1 MKLLTAIMVVAL
13 CSAPAVRIS
22 NAQAASSPS
31 NAAVSWLEPSDAM
44 FAKAIDDGF
53 SGKKLAKDARY
64 HTYRNWIKPGIDA
77 QIEVI
82 PPLFCAEQAG
92 QNAHDKLESKPDLE
106 SVKRLCQDSVTVE
119 LVHYSQSLGANW
131 PCVFQ
136 KGDQTVQPLIKRLDQ
151 SPQVAKYYGGF
162 LVGDVV
168 GYRYIDI
175 YAFQFPPTL
184 VNGASLVYADDTG
197 QHHALNYDF
206 AQFVRDVPFSGK
218 SAQAASEPPSQ
229 AVATSETGDSSHS
242 ATSPSAPMPSETT
255 KQVLANSET
264 GKSSPAAAA
273 ALADAGHVLTPE
285 EMAGQVQAGQ
295 ASKCAVITNPPGAEI
310 YVDGNKAGLS
320 PMVFVLLKKGDT
332 PRIVTIKMGGYK
344 TVEKGSFQMET
355 LFH

>member
-13 CSAPAVRIS
+13 CSAPAVRVS
-22 NAQAASSPS
+22 NAQAASSTS

-64 HTYRNWIKPGIDA
+64 HTYLNWIKPAVDSR
-77 QIEVI
+77 IEVH
-82 PPLFCAEQAG
+82 PPIFCAVQVGQA
-92 QNAHDKLESKPDLE
+92 AHDKLESKPDLE
-106 SVKRLCQDSVTVE
+106 SVKKLCLGWVTVT
-119 LVHYSQSLGANW
+119 LVHYSQSLSANW

-136 KGDQTVQPLIKRLDQ
+136 KGDLTLQPLVKVPDHN
-151 SPQVAKYYGGF
+151 PQVANFYGGF
-162 LVGDVV
+162 LAGDVV
-168 GYRYIDI
+168 GYRYVDT
-175 YAFQFPPTL
+175 YSFQFPLTL
-184 VNGASLVYADDTG
+184 IDGASMVYADETG
-197 QHHALNYDF
+197 QHHTLAYDF
-206 AQFVRDVPFSGK
+206 SVFSKDVPRSEGLP
-218 SAQAASEPPSQ
+218 SAQAPVLPEA
-229 AVATSETGDSSHS
+229 
-242 ATSPSAPMPSETT
+242 T
-255 KQVLANSET
+255 KQAMLTNSET

-344 TVEKGSFQMET
+344 TVEKRVIPDGNIIPLGLT
-355 LFH
+355 LEKEPQEQ